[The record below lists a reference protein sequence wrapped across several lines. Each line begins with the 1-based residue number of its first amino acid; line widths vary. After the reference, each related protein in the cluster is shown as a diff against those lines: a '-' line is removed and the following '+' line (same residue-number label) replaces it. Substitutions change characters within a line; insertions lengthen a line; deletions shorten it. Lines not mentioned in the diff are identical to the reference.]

1 MFLILVFALGLEWRR
16 EQGIKECSVPAPIIL
31 AGPAMGN
38 ASLWVWM
45 IICVCAVSV
54 SPQIID
60 MDTGNTEG
68 FSHDV
73 VELRQ
78 SKQIFPRQTA
88 GSNAQPFSRL
98 RWSKDHFVSHET
110 VLSQGGRASVS
121 SILWPTTVTSK
132 MPLVRLM
139 YHIIHYKCI
148 YRKLFRSC
156 PGSLILGLWLAW
168 TEKTKIFKTVK

>member
-60 MDTGNTEG
+60 MDTNTEG
-68 FSHDV
+68 LSDDA
-73 VELRQ
+73 VELRP

-88 GSNAQPFSRL
+88 GSLLPKPENNHKHAPKF
-98 RWSKDHFVSHET
+98 
-110 VLSQGGRASVS
+110 G
-121 SILWPTTVTSK
+121 
-132 MPLVRLM
+132 
-139 YHIIHYKCI
+139 
-148 YRKLFRSC
+148 
-156 PGSLILGLWLAW
+156 
-168 TEKTKIFKTVK
+168 